1 MSQIRQNLVA
11 NFLGR
16 GWAALMPVAFI
27 PVYIRLMGIESYGLV
42 GFATTLVVVFSIFD
56 LGLSMTLNREL
67 ARLSVKQQR
76 AGDARDLVR
85 TLELIYWAVAAI
97 MGLLVIGLA
106 PFLAQHWIRAE
117 HLTVGSVEQA
127 ILLMGLMTALQFPFA
142 LYSGGLLG
150 LQRQVLL
157 NGLTIAMVTLR
168 SVGAVL
174 ILWQISPTIQAFLAW
189 QALVYLLQTALSGAY
204 LWRSLPDAGGR
215 PHFRTELLRDLWRF
229 AAGMTGI
236 SVLSAVL
243 LQLDK
248 VVLSKVLT
256 LEQFGYYNIA
266 TVIAAGL
273 YSLVVPVFSAVF
285 PRLSQFVAEDRTDRL
300 KQLYHDSSQI
310 MAVVVLPVAA
320 VIAAFAPEVL
330 LIWTGNPE
338 AVRQASVPL
347 SLLVIGTALNGLM
360 NIPYALQLAS
370 GWTQMAMYQNLITV
384 LVMVP
389 ALLWAAPVYGATGAA
404 CIWVAVNA
412 GYVLVGVPLTHRRLL
427 RGEQTHWYTHAV
439 VTPILA
445 TLLVVAPARLFF
457 PDEAP
462 RPVQFMS
469 LLLVAGLTFVACA
482 WLTPITNR
490 LARQLLT
497 SRRFS
502 IFRG

>member
-1 MSQIRQNLVA
+1 
-11 NFLGR
+11 
-16 GWAALMPVAFI
+16 
-27 PVYIRLMGIESYGLV
+27 
-42 GFATTLVVVFSIFD
+42 
-56 LGLSMTLNREL
+56 
-67 ARLSVKQQR
+67 
-76 AGDARDLVR
+76 
-85 TLELIYWAVAAI
+85 
-97 MGLLVIGLA
+97 
-106 PFLAQHWIRAE
+106 
-117 HLTVGSVEQA
+117 
-127 ILLMGLMTALQFPFA
+127 
-142 LYSGGLLG
+142 
-150 LQRQVLL
+150 
-157 NGLTIAMVTLR
+157 
-168 SVGAVL
+168 
-174 ILWQISPTIQAFLAW
+174 
-189 QALVYLLQTALSGAY
+189 
-204 LWRSLPDAGGR
+204 
-215 PHFRTELLRDLWRF
+215 
-229 AAGMTGI
+229 
-236 SVLSAVL
+236 VL